1 MGNNYNMTYPGYRLY
16 TNKHTKLGVELA
28 KLGIL
33 ISTCSE
39 KDRQVGNPDLLG
51 HRFVK
56 TASF

>member
-1 MGNNYNMTYPGYRLY
+1 MTYPGYRLY

-39 KDRQVGNPDLLG
+39 KDRQVGNPDILG